1 MHLGA
6 LEPLKESDLD
16 VNSIASNSAENN
28 KHAEKMQSEL
38 TQIKWILIAL
48 ALIIIL
54 KRK

>member
-1 MHLGA
+1 MQLGA

-16 VNSIASNSAENN
+16 VTSIAKNSAENN
-28 KHAEKMQSEL
+28 KHAEGMHSEL
-38 TQIKWILIAL
+38 TKIKWILIAL